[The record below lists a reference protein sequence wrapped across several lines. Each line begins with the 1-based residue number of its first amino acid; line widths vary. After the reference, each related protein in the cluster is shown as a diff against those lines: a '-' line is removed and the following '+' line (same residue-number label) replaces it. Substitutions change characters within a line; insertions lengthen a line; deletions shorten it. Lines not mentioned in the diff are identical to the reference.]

1 LLREQIPLPG
11 RRTFQGKPGE
21 NPHFKPRRPRKK

>member
-11 RRTFQGKPGE
+11 RRTFQGKAGE